1 MMEVTGGRATLGG
14 KLTLGVVPI
23 LWLGPSFAV
32 FVRPCLDSSRLD
44 TASASNG
51 LVDPGRLLRR
61 RQEGRTGVNVRC
73 DVEFI
78 YNAKVALAVDVRDRP
93 RGKQRGNRRLL
104 NEGLASKFGCGMG
117 TILFDAPA

>member
-32 FVRPCLDSSRLD
+32 VVRPCLDSSRLD
-44 TASASNG
+44 TASASSG

-61 RQEGRTGVNVRC
+61 RRKGRAGAARGNVRC

-78 YNAKVALAVDVRDRP
+78 YNAKVALAVDVRDHAP
-93 RGKQRGNRRLL
+93 GKQRGNCRLL
-104 NEGLASKFGCGMG
+104 NEGLTKVWVWDGDDTF
-117 TILFDAPA
+117 